1 MREGILLHPFWHA
14 LTTLSLAWRGLWIG
28 RYWGIGM
35 VLLAPFGL
43 AAARRAGR
51 LTPLLLYAA
60 PAWIMLLVH
69 AGASVNQE
77 RYNLALML
85 GGAIAAAWGILSL
98 AARRM
103 PALRRL
109 PGLAAG

>member
-1 MREGILLHPFWHA
+1 MTAGHR
-14 LTTLSLAWRGLWIG
+14 
-28 RYWGIGM
+28 
-35 VLLAPFGL
+35 
-43 AAARRAGR
+43 RRAGR
-51 LTPLLLYAA
+51 LGPLLLYAS

-98 AARRM
+98 AARRI
-103 PALRRL
+103 PGLRRL

>member
-1 MREGILLHPFWHA
+1 MTPDFFAFLA
-14 LTTLSLAWRGLWIG
+14 LSLHI
-28 RYWGIGM
+28 
-35 VLLAPFGL
+35 
-43 AAARRAGR
+43 
-51 LTPLLLYAA
+51 
-60 PAWIMLLVH
+60 
-69 AGASVNQE
+69 
-77 RYNLALML
+77 